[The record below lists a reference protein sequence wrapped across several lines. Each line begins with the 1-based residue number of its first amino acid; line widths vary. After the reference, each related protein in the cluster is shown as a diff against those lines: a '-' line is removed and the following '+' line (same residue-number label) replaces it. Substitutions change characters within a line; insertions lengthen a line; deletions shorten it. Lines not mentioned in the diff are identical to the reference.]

1 MIVFDRL
8 RPGFY
13 LLIALAV
20 LQFMLVLPVGNA
32 DLSLYVSLDGLTR
45 TLIPAWSLFPLVWAG
60 GIGVVVAR
68 RKVDRPFR
76 AMRSMIYRNR
86 AWLVRCS
93 IMAVL
98 MITVARTVTSYK
110 TAIPQLVP
118 YWADPYL
125 ADADASLF
133 GTDPWRLTHALIG
146 PFGTLVIDRIYA
158 LWFMVMM
165 VCLGWFC
172 FTRNPKLQL
181 RGLLTSF
188 LSWSLLGVVSATL
201 FASVGPCY
209 YQVFYGDPRF
219 AGLLVNL
226 NAYGEDNML
235 LVNNTMKLLLA
246 AYGEDRFGAGISAM
260 PSLHVT
266 IATMCFLAC
275 LSYSRHLWLKVV
287 AGLFAAAI
295 MVGSV
300 HLGWHYALDG
310 IVGIVA
316 VALIWWATGRFVD
329 WLEASEAN
337 RAATFPNAKA
347 ALVGA

>member
-13 LLIALAV
+13 LLIALAAI
-20 LQFMLVLPVGNA
+20 QFMLVLPVGNA
-32 DLSLYVSLDGLTR
+32 DLSLYFSLDGLTR
-45 TLIPAWSLFPLVWAG
+45 TLIPAWSLFPLCWAG
-60 GIGVVVAR
+60 GIGIVITR
-68 RKVDRPFR
+68 RKVDRPMR
-76 AMRSMIYRNR
+76 AMRMLLVRNR
-86 AWLVRCS
+86 AWLIRCS
-93 IMAVL
+93 ILAIL

-110 TAIPQLVP
+110 TAIPHLNP

-125 ADADASLF
+125 ADGDAALF
-133 GTDPWRLTHALIG
+133 GTDPWRLTHAVIG
-146 PFGTLVIDRIYA
+146 PIGTLVIDRIYA
-158 LWFMVMM
+158 LWFVVMM

-172 FTRNPKLQL
+172 FSRDAKLQL
-181 RGLLTSF
+181 RGLLTSL
-188 LSWSLLGVVSATL
+188 LSWSLLGIVSATL

-209 YQVFYGDPRF
+209 YQVFYQNDRF
-219 AGLLVNL
+219 AGLLERL
-226 NAYGEDNML
+226 DLYGQDHML

-275 LSYSRHLWLKVV
+275 LSYSRQAWLKL
-287 AGLFAAAI
+287 ASGLFAAAI

-310 IVGIVA
+310 IVGIVVVTA
-316 VALIWWATGRFVD
+316 FWWGTGRFVD
-329 WLEASEAN
+329 WLDDRDQNRVTALPASS
-337 RAATFPNAKA
+337 
-347 ALVGA
+347 